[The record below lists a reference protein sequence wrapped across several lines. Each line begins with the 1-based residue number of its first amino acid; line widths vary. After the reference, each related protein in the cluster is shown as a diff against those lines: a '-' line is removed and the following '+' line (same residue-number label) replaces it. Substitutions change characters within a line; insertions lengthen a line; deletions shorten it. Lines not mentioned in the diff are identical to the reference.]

1 MAQFAIQC
9 PSNFFRFSDFK
20 ETLPKVSASIK
31 KADFLV
37 IDAEFTGL
45 VNGQD
50 VSIFDLPRDY
60 YKCLF
65 HGSTEFLVVQFG
77 LCAFYWD
84 EEKKHYMNDAF
95 NFYLFPRGKPG
106 PEKTFLCQ
114 CTSLDFLIAQGFDF
128 NKVIRDGK
136 EAIKDAYTKYL

>member
-1 MAQFAIQC
+1 MYFLYIWWHRYRRSVSHLFC
-9 PSNFFRFSDFK
+9 LIPDFK
-20 ETLPKVSASIK
+20 ETLPQIGASIK

-45 VNGQD
+45 INGRD

-60 YKCLF
+60 YKCLLR
-65 HGSTEFLVVQFG
+65 GSTEFLVIQFG

-84 EEKKHYMNDAF
+84 VEKKHYMNDAF

-106 PEKTFLCQ
+106 PEKIFMCQ
-114 CTSLDFLIAQGFDF
+114 SSSLDFLSAQGFDF

-136 EAIKDAYTKYL
+136 

>member
-1 MAQFAIQC
+1 MPQI
-9 PSNFFRFSDFK
+9 
-20 ETLPKVSASIK
+20 SASIK
-31 KADFLV
+31 KSDFLV

-45 VNGQD
+45 VNGRD
-50 VSIFDLPRDY
+50 VSIFDLPKDY

-65 HGSTEFLVVQFG
+65 EGSTEFLVIQFG

-84 EEKKHYMNDAF
+84 AERKHYMNDAF

-114 CTSLDFLIAQGFDF
+114 SSSLDFLIAQGFDF
-128 NKVIRDGK
+128 NKVIRDGMYNVYK
-136 EAIKDAYTKYL
+136 IIMI